1 MHYQCHL
8 SKDYI
13 TSLYIILSYA
23 SLVDDVNGGGR
34 RNAPYAQYIL
44 KGALVDFKGLK
55 LEDINQA
62 VDKDMPAGFNFY
74 WQDGDEYFLTD
85 NET

>member
-1 MHYQCHL
+1 M
-8 SKDYI
+8 
-13 TSLYIILSYA
+13 A
-23 SLVDDVNGGGR
+23 ADDKTL
-34 RNAPYAQYIL
+34 PYAQYIL

-74 WQDGDEYFLTD
+74 WQDGDEFFLTD
-85 NET
+85 DELETDVFNFELGCYSR